1 MEFTKGIIAGIALL
15 KITKKVMH
23 FSQQGNYAAA
33 IPLAQKAIKISRKT
47 LGSQNAH
54 VATYLNNL
62 AELYRCQG
70 RYAEAEPLYLEALG
84 LDRIVLPQNHPNLAR
99 DLNNLAVLYQS
110 QGRYAETEP
119 LYLEAMNID
128 RIVLPQNH
136 PDLARDLNNL
146 ATLYESQGRYDEA
159 EPLYL
164 EVLDIIRIALPK
176 NHPHIATV
184 LNNLALLYES
194 QGRYPEAE
202 PLCLEALK
210 IDRITLPENHP
221 QLATHLSKLASLYYA
236 QGRYS
241 EAEPLH
247 NEAVAIDR
255 IALPKNHPSLATHL
269 NNLALLY
276 ESQGR
281 YSEAEPVYSEA
292 IAIDRIALPQNHPSL
307 ATDLNNLA
315 RLYKLQGR
323 YSEAEPL
330 YLEALK
336 IIRIALPKNH
346 PSLAATLNNLGQ
358 LYSSQGRYPE
368 AEPLYL
374 EALKIDG
381 IALPENHPSLAGILN
396 NLAELYRSQGRY
408 AQAEPLYLEVLEIIR
423 IALPKNH
430 PQLATYLNNLA
441 GLYCSQGRYA
451 EAEPLLLEALEINRI
466 ALPEN
471 HPSLAGTLNN
481 LARLYKY
488 QGRYTKARYFC
499 EQAIKIARIALPQN
513 HPHLAVIHL
522 STFGQLCLLQGRYP
536 EAEPL
541 LLEALEIIRIALPK
555 NHPALSDSLNN
566 LACLYHKQKRYAEA
580 ETFVKESLGI
590 DRMVLR
596 ENNPNF
602 ALHCNTLADIYRLQ
616 GRYIEAQP
624 LYMKAIEIIRIALPK
639 NHPYLSATLNN
650 LSLLYQSQKSYSQS
664 ESLYLEALEIDRAA
678 LPENHPDIARD
689 IHNLAYLY
697 EIQQKYIEA
706 ESYYLEAIKI
716 DRIALPENHP
726 DLTIDVKNLALLYTF
741 QGRYKK
747 AWEQFQAALE
757 SENLRLQYIFSTSS
771 DRERREYLQKN
782 PETYYLFLNLVWQHL
797 RDDTQAV
804 GDALDAVLGRKA
816 IATAALAAQNAA
828 IYSGR
833 YSAEIQTLFREWQ
846 KCNERLLE
854 ATYNPPR
861 PDPERPEIYPTQ
873 IAEHRKR
880 LSKLQQDSEN
890 LEKQLAKEIPELQLS
905 QQEVNR
911 NLVAAQLPDGS
922 ALVEFV
928 RFKRYDFGAPKGE
941 KWQEDRYIAF
951 VVMAHQ
957 PEQVRLVD
965 LGEAEPLDKL
975 IKAFRRGFVG
985 WEDNLGARRNPASV
999 PTPVSP
1005 TQQLQETLCQ
1015 PLIEALPSVSHCFLA
1030 PDSNLNLL
1038 PFQIL
1043 PLSPASNSHYIGDKY
1058 RISYLN
1064 SGRDLLRQEISDRPL
1079 KICPATILA
1088 DPDYDWNGTE
1098 PRQQGS
1104 GKQQS
1109 EEDSNSQPL
1118 PTLSGFSRAVGTDI
1132 FGIRAGELLGVA
1144 PYLRENALSLHLTH
1158 GNCPRILAVA
1168 THGFYRTAEKP
1179 YLELIRKLL
1188 NTKAGTETQCFE
1200 QHPSLISLQL
1210 VEVLEQFAE
1219 VWESK
1224 HPPVAQRMREF
1235 VPLIRDYL
1243 AKHPI
1248 DSRLD
1253 AADADNPMY
1262 RGGIALA
1269 GANVWNQGGELP
1281 DGNKGILFAQ
1291 DIAALDLWGNELSAL
1306 IACQTG
1312 LGEVASGDSVGGL
1325 RRAFVVSGSKSQVM
1339 SLWSVPARATVYLME
1354 RFFHHL
1360 NRGLGRAEALSH
1372 AQFEVRTV
1380 TAGELRQSKLG
1391 GEILQELNGDYADE
1405 DCPLSSPYYW
1415 GAWVCQGDISPLSV
1429 ELNESRV

>member
-1 MEFTKGIIAGIALL
+1 MDEQRIQEYVQHIKQLL
-15 KITKKVMH
+15 ACANGEELAILEANAHLLDESLLLIMAAYSQYLRSQQQDNAADWLDNFAQQLQSHFLDAATSENSESWETLMQKVMQLY
-23 FSQQGNYAAA
+23 QQGQHAAT
-33 IPLAQKAIKISRKT
+33 IPLAERAVKLALEQWGKQHPNVATSFNNLANLYRSQGRYAEAKTLYKEALKISRIT
-47 LGSQNAH
+47 LPENHPDLASDLNNLAGLYESQGQYAEAEPLFLEAVKIDRIALPENHPDRAH
-54 VATYLNNL
+54 PLSNL
-62 AELYRCQG
+62 AELYRSQG
-70 RYAEAEPLYLEALG
+70 RYAEAEPLYQEAVKI
-84 LDRIVLPQNHPNLAR
+84 DRIALPENHPDRAIH
-99 DLNNLAVLYQS
+99 LNNLANLYYS
-110 QGRYAETEP
+110 QGRYAE
-119 LYLEAMNID
+119 
-128 RIVLPQNH
+128 
-136 PDLARDLNNL
+136 
-146 ATLYESQGRYDEA
+146 A
-159 EPLYL
+159 EPLY
-164 EVLDIIRIALPK
+164 
-176 NHPHIATV
+176 
-184 LNNLALLYES
+184 
-194 QGRYPEAE
+194 QEAV
-202 PLCLEALK
+202 K
-210 IDRITLPENHP
+210 IDRMALPE
-221 QLATHLSKLASLYYA
+221 
-236 QGRYS
+236 
-241 EAEPLH
+241 
-247 NEAVAIDR
+247 
-255 IALPKNHPSLATHL
+255 NHPSLATHL
-269 NNLALLY
+269 NNLAGLY

-281 YSEAEPVYSEA
+281 YAKAEPLYKEAVSIDRIALPENHPSLATHLNNLAGLYESQGRYAEAEPLYKEAVKISRIALPENHPDRAKNLNNLARLYSSQGQYAEA
-292 IAIDRIALPQNHPSL
+292 EPLFLEAVKISRIALPENHPSLATHLNNLAGLYSSQGRYAEAEPLCQEALRIDRIALPENHPDLANKLNNLAGLYYFQGRYAEAEPLLLEALRIDRIALPENHPDLAQNLNNLAELYHSQRRYAEAEPLFLEAVKINRIALPENHPSLATELNNLASLYHAQGRYAEAEALHKEAVKIDRIALPENHYDRAIHLNNLANLYYSQGSYQDAEPLYQEAVRIDRIALPQNHPSL
-307 ATDLNNLA
+307 ATHLNNLA
-315 RLYKLQGR
+315 SLY
-323 YSEAEPL
+323 
-330 YLEALK
+330 
-336 IIRIALPKNH
+336 H
-346 PSLAATLNNLGQ
+346 
-358 LYSSQGRYPE
+358 
-368 AEPLYL
+368 
-374 EALKIDG
+374 
-381 IALPENHPSLAGILN
+381 
-396 NLAELYRSQGRY
+396 
-408 AQAEPLYLEVLEIIR
+408 
-423 IALPKNH
+423 
-430 PQLATYLNNLA
+430 
-441 GLYCSQGRYA
+441 SQGRYA
-451 EAEPLLLEALEINRI
+451 EAE
-466 ALPEN
+466 
-471 HPSLAGTLNN
+471 H
-481 LARLYKY
+481 LYKE
-488 QGRYTKARYFC
+488 AV
-499 EQAIKIARIALPQN
+499 KIDRIALPQN
-513 HPHLAVIHL
+513 HPQLATHL
-522 STFGQLCLLQGRYP
+522 S
-536 EAEPL
+536 
-541 LLEALEIIRIALPK
+541 
-555 NHPALSDSLNN
+555 
-566 LACLYHKQKRYAEA
+566 
-580 ETFVKESLGI
+580 
-590 DRMVLR
+590 
-596 ENNPNF
+596 
-602 ALHCNTLADIYRLQ
+602 
-616 GRYIEAQP
+616 
-624 LYMKAIEIIRIALPK
+624 
-639 NHPYLSATLNN
+639 
-650 LSLLYQSQKSYSQS
+650 
-664 ESLYLEALEIDRAA
+664 
-678 LPENHPDIARD
+678 
-689 IHNLAYLY
+689 
-697 EIQQKYIEA
+697 
-706 ESYYLEAIKI
+706 
-716 DRIALPENHP
+716 
-726 DLTIDVKNLALLYTF
+726 NLALLHHS
-741 QGRYKK
+741 QGKYSE
-747 AWEQFQAALE
+747 AFNQFQAALE
-757 SENLRLQYIFSTSS
+757 SETLRLRYIFSTSS
-771 DRERREYLQKN
+771 DRERREYLQKKSG
-782 PETYYLFLNLVWQHL
+782 TYYAFLTLVWQHL

-804 GDALDAVLGRKA
+804 GAALDAVLGRKA

-861 PDPERPEIYPTQ
+861 PDPDHPEIYPTQ

-911 NLVAAQLPDGS
+911 NLVAAQLPEGS

-928 RFKRYDFGAPKGE
+928 RFKRHDLGVPKGE

-1005 TQQLQETLCQ
+1005 IQQLQETLCQ

-1104 GKQQS
+1104 GKQQG

-1118 PTLSGFSRAVGTDI
+1118 PTLSGFSRAVGTDL

-1144 PYLRENALSLHLTH
+1144 PYLRQNALSLHLTH

-1188 NTKAGTETQCFE
+1188 NTKPETETQCFE
-1200 QHPSLISLQL
+1200 QHPSLMSLQL

-1248 DSRLD
+1248 ASRLD

-1360 NRGLGRAEALSH
+1360 DAGLGRADALSG
-1372 AQFEVRTV
+1372 AQSDIRTV
-1380 TAGELRQSKLG
+1380 RAGELRQFPLG
-1391 GEILQELNGDYADE
+1391 REILQELKDECNLNFADKN
-1405 DCPLSSPYYW
+1405 CPLSSPYFW
-1415 GAWVCQGDISPLSV
+1415 GAWVLQGEIGPLSV
-1429 ELNESRV
+1429 ELSAEGKKPLGN